1 MTLRPPAID
10 EPATGEARSEAPEPA
25 RPRGRQADRTGLEHG
40 GQVASWSGVNMTT
53 RYPSAVSLGRL
64 VNFHNQVRTPPSQL
78 EDVTLCPEGCTK
90 HSRAV
95 HDAVRLILCRV
106 SVPDRFLTPWRSTS
120 PAYVQQLLDYHTA
133 ASARPAPW
141 QGPVGDFD
149 CLPMAPS
156 PQNYDLLTICMSS
169 IPFCQ
174 R

>member
-1 MTLRPPAID
+1 MTLRSPAND
-10 EPATGEARSEAPEPA
+10 EPETKKARSEAPETAWPKD
-25 RPRGRQADRTGLEHG
+25 RHADRTDLEHG
-40 GQVASWSGVNMTT
+40 GQVASWSGVDMTT
-53 RYPSAVSLGRL
+53 RYPSAISLGRL
-64 VNFHNQVRTPPSQL
+64 VNFHNQPRTPPSQL

-95 HDAVRLILCRV
+95 HDAARLILCRV
-106 SVPDRFLTPWRSTS
+106 SVPDRFLAPWRSTS

-141 QGPVGDFD
+141 QGSLPDFD

-169 IPFCQ
+169 TPLL
-174 R
+174 